1 MSKLILTNEVSGLGS
16 AGDVVEVKDGY
27 ARNYLIP
34 NGLAVAWTRGGEK
47 QVTSIRAAREARAI
61 ASEEEAKA
69 LKAKLEGAT
78 IKISMK
84 AGANG
89 RLFGAVKTGDVADA
103 VKAQGIGEIDKRKVE
118 IASSIRSTGKYE
130 ATVRLNSEL
139 VANLSLQ
146 VVAAK

>member
-34 NGLAVAWTRGGEK
+34 NGLAVVWTRGGEK

-69 LKAKLEGAT
+69 LKAKLEANS

-84 AGANG
+84 AGSNG
-89 RLFGAVKTGDVADA
+89 RLFGAVKTADVAEA

-118 IASSIRSTGKYE
+118 ISGSIRSTGKFE
-130 ATVRLNSEL
+130 ATVRLNAEL

>member
-89 RLFGAVKTGDVADA
+89 RLFGAVKTGDIADA

>member
-1 MSKLILTNEVSGLGS
+1 MSKLILTHEVSGLGS

-27 ARNYLIP
+27 ARNFLIP
-34 NGLAVAWTRGGEK
+34 NGLAVVWTRGGEK

-69 LKAKLEGAT
+69 LKAALEAAT
-78 IKISMK
+78 IKITMK

-89 RLFGAVKTGDVADA
+89 RLFGAVKTGDVAEA
-103 VKAQGIGEIDKRKVE
+103 VKAQGLGEIDKRKVE
-118 IASSIRSTGKYE
+118 IASAIRTTGKYE
-130 ATVRLNSEL
+130 ASVRLTSEL
-139 VANLSLQ
+139 VANLTLQ

>member
-27 ARNYLIP
+27 ARNFLIP
-34 NGLAVAWTRGGEK
+34 NGLAVVWSKGGEK
-47 QVTSIRAAREARAI
+47 QVSQIRAAREARAI

-69 LKAKLEGAT
+69 LKSKLEEKA
-78 IKISMK
+78 IRIAVK

-89 RLFGAVKTGDVADA
+89 RLFGAVKTTDIVDA
-103 VKAQGIGEIDKRKVE
+103 VAALGIGAIDKRKVE
-118 IASSIRSTGKYE
+118 LSSKISSTGDYA
-130 ATVRLNSEL
+130 ATVRVNADL
-139 VANLSLQ
+139 VAELKLQ

>member
-1 MSKLILTNEVSGLGS
+1 M
-16 AGDVVEVKDGY
+16 KDGY

-34 NGLAVAWTRGGEK
+34 NGLAVVWTRGGEK

-69 LKAKLEGAT
+69 LKDGLEKAT
-78 IKISMK
+78 IKIAMK

-89 RLFGAVKTGDVADA
+89 RLFGAVKTADVADA
-103 VKAQGIGEIDKRKVE
+103 VKAQGLGEIDKRKVE
-118 IASSIRSTGKYE
+118 IAGPIRTTGKYE
-130 ATVRLNSEL
+130 ATVRLTAEL